1 MAINFDQY
9 QTVEDYLDS
18 QGLFEEKDEEVEE
31 PINISS
37 DKPSDV
43 NEEPMVFNTVEE
55 YLATQDFPSA
65 EVDLSTI
72 PTARKISYGMEQE
85 TTLGYNAY
93 RYAASALDAFLND
106 GDTEANLL
114 NAEILRQKEIDE
126 KYPEFIGL
134 RADQE
139 DMAITGGRL
148 SQNVF
153 DPSYALFPWA
163 RVAAVG
169 LKAGR
174 TGQIAASAT
183 LGGTVTGTE
192 SAIRQK
198 VIEGDVDL
206 RQVGIEA
213 GLGFVGTA
221 GADIIGTSIGLFK
234 GRSAATKETKDL
246 VTDLKNPAETKPTFG
261 SPIADFADQVTY
273 DKLSGTE
280 AGNLTSALNNVT
292 EVVGESN
299 LNKMGL
305 DVRELAGAVSIH
317 SKSLKSITALKKQLK
332 TVTGAKK
339 EKVKLALK
347 KARETEKLLKQD
359 LIKRVASNI
368 EDTTSVNMQV
378 IEELAQKGG
387 LTQNIYRSVM
397 GQVTRPIFGAIGGG
411 VIGNMFDEDGTHDYL
426 YYGMMLGA
434 GVGAFQKRIQNSKK
448 LTSFQKEEG
457 LLVLDE
463 ALLEGISHQV
473 NNLKSVTATTVASK
487 MDSLGGVAKV
497 IGNRLFSRFG
507 SATDSVESRVS
518 RLQADY
524 LKSLYTIEGMEVSPV
539 TSYFSDVSGVAKKL
553 FLSKSSLVETEQ
565 NNIAIIVGELM
576 NKFVD
581 VNSLKP
587 GYKGLT
593 GTLKNVTAEQIEKAK
608 KALPVFQNIQEGMK
622 NSVSEVGIDFKELDN
637 YGLTQIFNSVK
648 IQENLPAFISDL
660 QEAIKIQIKNKG
672 KKLDANDF
680 AASISGR
687 TPYIY
692 KNSDSVFLRSDDK
705 KVTFRGTADYFENQR
720 QLTDFEARK
729 FLASKGWLDLN
740 AQEALATYGTNTIKV
755 VEFSRTFGPDGAL
768 INDLLKKVYDTFEKK
783 QRGVSQDKYNAL
795 DNARENYVDTITDG
809 IEAYWGVYGTP
820 AGKTSEYFVRTL
832 QAVGNMSYLT
842 TVTIANLPDLLQP
855 FVNSG
860 FGIAAKQ
867 LTKNTWKSDE
877 RFSTLGSF
885 RYDNSFERELTQLF
899 SSESLSKYGDN
910 LAKIQELYF
919 SAVGLKKITNVA
931 RNFAYDVGVSRA
943 YTLAKKSKGDRSNL
957 KIKELRELEQ
967 FGLNAADSA
976 DLKEILKHDTAL
988 DAFKDKK
995 AQVFLDIA
1003 GRKAADR
1010 DAIIPLIGNR
1020 LVFSQSKNPYMRA
1033 IGQFMSWAMAKSSQ
1047 VNNMVSRVEN
1057 GDAKLALNMA
1067 AAIPFYMG
1075 IKELKTLVSPG
1086 ERPEAEEKEDYVN
1099 LMADGIRISG
1109 QASNVFIDK
1118 IVDTVKYN
1126 LGGRGD
1132 TAVVEGLSPS
1142 IALINSFFRSLRDSF
1157 MDSEAND
1164 KEGALKEILDEVP
1177 LVSQALQYYKKFTGE
1192 ELIEDKP
1199 NTPTKRSQEVG
1210 YAEGG
1215 TVTYPNLV
1223 PNAPLE
1229 PDERIDKVT
1238 GLPYDVQ
1245 AGIPFIDE
1253 EDPLKRLGLVGGG
1266 RIVTDPMQRLGF
1278 TKRTTI

>member
-1 MAINFDQY
+1 MAINSNESQN
-9 QTVEDYLDS
+9 VEDYLNS
-18 QGLFEEKDEEVEE
+18 LGLLEEKIEE
-31 PINISS
+31 PTTIISDQLS
-37 DKPSDV
+37 VV
-43 NEEPMVFNTVEE
+43 NEDLPAVNSVEE
-55 YLATQDFPSA
+55 YLGTVLPTS

-72 PTARKISYGMEQE
+72 PTSRKISYGMEQE

-93 RYAASALDAFLND
+93 RYASAALDAFLND
-106 GDTEANLL
+106 GDTEVNLL

-261 SPIADFADQVTY
+261 SPIADFADQATY

-280 AGNLTSALNNVT
+280 AGNLTAALNNVT
-292 EVVGESN
+292 ESVGESN

-305 DVRELAGAVSIH
+305 DVRELAGAISIH
-317 SKSLKSITALKKQLK
+317 NKSLKSITALKKQLK
-332 TVTGAKK
+332 TVTGNKK
-339 EKVKLALK
+339 EQTKLALK

-434 GVGAFQKRIQNSKK
+434 GVGVFQKRIQNSKK
-448 LTSFQKEEG
+448 LTSLQKEEG

-487 MDSLGGVAKV
+487 MDALGGIAKV

-507 SATDSVESRVS
+507 SATDSVEARVS

-539 TSYFSDVSGVAKKL
+539 TSYFSDVSKAAKNL
-553 FLSKSSLVETEQ
+553 FLAKSSLAETEQ

-576 NKFVD
+576 NGFVD
-581 VNSLKP
+581 INAIKP
-587 GYKGLT
+587 GYKGLA

-608 KALPVFQNIQEGMK
+608 KALPVFQNIQEGIK
-622 NSVSEVGIDFKELDN
+622 NSVSEVDIDFKELDN
-637 YGLTQIFNSVK
+637 YGLTQVFNNVK

-660 QEAIKIQIKNKG
+660 QEAIKIQVKNKG
-672 KKLDANDF
+672 KRLDADDF
-680 AASISGR
+680 AASVAGR

-692 KNSDSVFLRSDDK
+692 KNSDSVFSRSDK

-729 FLASKGWLDLN
+729 FLASKGWIDLN

-783 QRGVSQDKYNAL
+783 QRGVSQEKYNAL
-795 DNARENYVDTITDG
+795 DNAREKYVDTITNG

-820 AGKTSEYFVRTL
+820 AGKGSEYLVRTL

-842 TVTIANLPDLLQP
+842 TVSIANLPDLLQP

-860 FGIAAKQ
+860 FGTAAKQ
-867 LTKNTWKSDE
+867 LVKNFKPDE
-877 RFSTLGSF
+877 RFSTIGSF
-885 RYDNSFERELTQLF
+885 KYDKSFERELTQLF
-899 SSESLSKYGDN
+899 SSESLSKYGDQ
-910 LAKIQELYF
+910 LSKIQELYF
-919 SAVGLKKITNVA
+919 SAVGLKKVTNVA

-943 YTLAKKSKGDRSNL
+943 YTLAKKSKGDRTNL
-957 KIKELRELEQ
+957 NRTELKELEQ
-967 FGLNAADSA
+967 FGLNATDSA

-1047 VNNMVSRVEN
+1047 LNSMVTRIED

-1118 IVDTVKYN
+1118 IADTIKYN
-1126 LGGRGD
+1126 LGGRED

-1142 IALINSFFRSLRDSF
+1142 VALINAFGRALRDSA
-1157 MDSEAND
+1157 MDIEAND

-1192 ELIEDKP
+1192 DLIEDKP
-1199 NTPTKRSQEVG
+1199 NTPTKRSSEVG
-1210 YAEGG
+1210 FAEGG
-1215 TVTYPNLV
+1215 RVTYPNLV

-1229 PDERIDKVT
+1229 PDERIDKMT

-1278 TKRTTI
+1278 TKRTTL

>member
-1 MAINFDQY
+1 MTIELNKDLTVNFNSFLNEIYPTSEDFSQVKTDITPSE
-9 QTVEDYLDS
+9 TVTEKPVLTFLDEYIAEDT
-18 QGLFEEKDEEVEE
+18 
-31 PINISS
+31 SS
-37 DKPSDV
+37 
-43 NEEPMVFNTVEE
+43 
-55 YLATQDFPSA
+55 
-65 EVDLSTI
+65 VDLSTI
-72 PTARKISYGMEQE
+72 PVTEKISYGMEQE

-93 RYAASALDAFLND
+93 QYISAALDAFLND
-106 GDTEANLL
+106 GNTSVNLQV
-114 NAEILRQKEIDE
+114 AESLRQQEIDK
-126 KYPEFIGL
+126 KYPKLATLSRDE
-134 RADQE
+134 E
-139 DMAITGGRL
+139 DIAISAGRL

-153 DPSYALFPWA
+153 DPTYAVFPWA
-163 RVAAVG
+163 KVAAVG

-174 TGQIAASAT
+174 TGQVVASAT

-234 GRSAATKETKDL
+234 GCSAATNETKDL
-246 VTDLKNPAETKPTFG
+246 LTDLKNSSATKPTFG
-261 SPIADFADQVTY
+261 SPIADFADQATY

-280 AGNLTSALNNVT
+280 AGNLTAALNNVT
-292 EVVGESN
+292 ESVGESN

-305 DVRELAGAVSIH
+305 DVRELAGAISIH
-317 SKSLKSITALKKQLK
+317 NKSLKSITALKKQLK
-332 TVTGAKK
+332 TVTGDKK
-339 EKVKLALK
+339 EQTKLALK
-347 KARETEKLLKQD
+347 KARDLEKLLKQD

-434 GVGAFQKRIQNSKK
+434 GVGVFQKRIQNSKK
-448 LTSFQKEEG
+448 LTSLQKEEG

-487 MDSLGGVAKV
+487 MDALGGVAKV

-507 SATDSVESRVS
+507 SATDSVEARVS

-539 TSYFSDVSGVAKKL
+539 TSYFSDVSGAAKNL
-553 FLSKSSLVETEQ
+553 FLAKSSLAETEQ
-565 NNIAIIVGELM
+565 NNIAIMVGELM
-576 NKFVD
+576 NGFVD
-581 VNSLKP
+581 VNAIKP
-587 GYKGLT
+587 GYKGLA
-593 GTLKNVTAEQIEKAK
+593 GTLKNVTGEQIEKAK
-608 KALPVFQNIQEGMK
+608 KALPIFQKIQEGMK
-622 NSVSEVGIDFKELDN
+622 NSVAEVDIDFKELDD
-637 YGLTQIFNSVK
+637 YGLTQVFNSVK

-660 QEAIKIQIKNKG
+660 QEAIKIQVKNKG
-672 KKLDANDF
+672 KRLDANKF
-680 AASISGR
+680 ANAVSGR
-687 TPYIY
+687 TSYIY
-692 KNSDSVFLRSDDK
+692 KDSDSVFSRSDDN

-729 FLASKGWLDLN
+729 FLASKGWIDLN

-755 VEFSRTFGPDGAL
+755 VEFSRTFGPNGAL

-783 QRGVSQDKYNAL
+783 QRGASQQKYNAL
-795 DNARENYVDTITDG
+795 DKARENYVNTITNG
-809 IEAYWGVYGTP
+809 IEAYWGVHGKA
-820 AGKTSEYFVRTL
+820 AGKSSEYLVRTL

-842 TVTIANLPDLLQP
+842 TVSIANLPDLLQP
-855 FVNSG
+855 FINSG
-860 FGIAAKQ
+860 FGTAAKQ
-867 LTKNTWKSDE
+867 LVKNFKPDE
-877 RFSTLGSF
+877 RFSTIGSF

-919 SAVGLKKITNVA
+919 SVVGLKKITSVA

-943 YTLAKKSKGDRSNL
+943 YTLAKKSKGDRTNL
-957 KIKELRELEQ
+957 NSTELEELEQ

-1020 LVFSQSKNPYMRA
+1020 LVFSQNKNPYMRA

-1047 VNNMVSRVEN
+1047 VNSMVTRIED

-1067 AAIPFYMG
+1067 AAIPFYMA

-1086 ERPEAEEKEDYVN
+1086 ERPEAEEKEDYIN
-1099 LMADGIRISG
+1099 LMADGVRISG
-1109 QASNVFIDK
+1109 IFSNVFIDK
-1118 IVDTVKYN
+1118 IADTIKYN

-1142 IALINSFFRSLRDSF
+1142 IALINAFGRALRDSV
-1157 MDSEAND
+1157 DDLKAND

-1192 ELIEDKP
+1192 DLLKDEVNRP
-1199 NTPTKRSQEVG
+1199 QRRSSRISYEI
-1210 YAEGG
+1210 GG
-1215 TVTYPNLV
+1215 RVTYPNLV

-1229 PDERIDKVT
+1229 PDERVDKIT

-1278 TKRTTI
+1278 TKRTTL